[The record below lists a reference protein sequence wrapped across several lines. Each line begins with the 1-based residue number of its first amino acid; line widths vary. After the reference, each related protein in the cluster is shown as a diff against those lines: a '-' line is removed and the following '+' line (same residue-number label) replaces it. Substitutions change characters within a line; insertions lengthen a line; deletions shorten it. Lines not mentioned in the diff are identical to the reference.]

1 MKTVILALGNPILSD
16 DAVGWEVADRLAKHL
31 DDVEIIKSSAATMD
45 IIPHLAGCDRLL
57 VIDAV
62 KFGTA
67 PPGSLHRLNLEDLAE
82 TVYLSSPHDINFA
95 TAFKLA
101 EKWGYHIPPDIR
113 IYAIE
118 VIELN
123 KFAQGCTPEV
133 EKNLDKITKQI
144 LNDLKNK

>member
-16 DAVGWEVADRLAKHL
+16 DAVGWEVADRLANQL
-31 DDVEIIKSSAATMD
+31 DNVEIIKSSAATMD
-45 IIPHLAGCDRLL
+45 IIPHLADCDRLL

-67 PPGSLHRLNLEDLAE
+67 PPGSLHRLNLEDLAD

-133 EKNLDKITKQI
+133 EKNLEKITKQI
-144 LNDLKNK
+144 LKELKK